1 MSSRMTPLEKIQ
13 HYAGRV
19 HLFETKNNFSIGKY
33 TFSEWLFL
41 LIVGLVFAYILPQ
54 LLSGELIVN
63 AIIVLAVLYAI
74 YYLFCFLLAGGRGR
88 IVDVMN

>member
-19 HLFETKNNFSIGKY
+19 HMFETKNNFTIGKY
-33 TFSEWLFL
+33 TLSEWLFL
-41 LIVGLVFAYILPQ
+41 LIVGLLFAYILPQ
-54 LLSGELIVN
+54 IVSGEMIVN
-63 AIIVLAVLYAI
+63 AVVILIILYAI
-74 YYLFCFLLAGGRGR
+74 YYLACFLLAGGRGR